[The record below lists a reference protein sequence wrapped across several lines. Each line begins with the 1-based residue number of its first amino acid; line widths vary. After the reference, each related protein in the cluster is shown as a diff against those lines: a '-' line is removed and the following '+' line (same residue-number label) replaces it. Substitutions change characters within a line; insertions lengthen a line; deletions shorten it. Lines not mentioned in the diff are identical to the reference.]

1 MCLVSASACWRS
13 AGISYRGEPPD
24 LTSYEKA
31 SAFFIFLNMLL
42 AGLATIF
49 GERSSC
55 PGPQLSWPTAACLLG
70 AGGFGFHHPA
80 SGAALQPAER
90 L

>member
-1 MCLVSASACWRS
+1 MCQMACRLDAEAAVLVTVQQQAGQQGLANNREVTAHRVPGVCLCCWRS

-49 GERSSC
+49 GERSS
-55 PGPQLSWPTAACLLG
+55 
-70 AGGFGFHHPA
+70 
-80 SGAALQPAER
+80 
-90 L
+90 